1 MRQIR
6 IIKHGFGAPLFRS
19 FGLGPSFT
27 PVRAIKQLKEL
38 LHKNSTWAK
47 DRKVSD
53 LREMISKS
61 NSIVTMWD
69 KRKLIGF
76 GRRTSDSIYRAVLWD
91 VLIEQKYQK
100 QGLGM
105 QLIESLLSCKSIR
118 KVEKVYLMTT
128 NCENFYKNYDFK
140 TNTSQV
146 LMFREAKVNEFNLSK
161 VNNISS

>member
-19 FGLGPSFT
+19 FGLGPRFT
-27 PVRAIKQLKEL
+27 PVRAINQLKEL
-38 LHKNSTWAK
+38 LHKNSSWAQN
-47 DRKVSD
+47 RKESE

-61 NSIVTMWD
+61 SSIVTMWD

-76 GRRTSDSIYRAVLWD
+76 GRSTSDCIYRAVLWD
-91 VLIEQKYQK
+91 VLIEKKYQK
-100 QGLGM
+100 KGLGK

-118 KVEKVYLMTT
+118 KVEKIYLMTT
-128 NCENFYKNYDFK
+128 NCEHFYKNYNFK

-146 LMFREAKVNEFNLSK
+146 LMFREAKINDFNSNK
-161 VNNISS
+161 IINISS